1 VDSSL
6 PLRFG
11 PSSRQIARGLALAF
25 VAFALGSALGYGF
38 GVYGPRWWPAM
49 AEWSHLAQ
57 NIMNR
62 NGHTGFA
69 SDLTIDHRA
78 PVAERDVVTTPKGPA
93 ENENVDDW
101 IAEDHLAALM
111 TECDRRIAQ
120 HRWGNALETYL
131 RMVNEFP
138 GSPAAAQLGVRL
150 SAILWSE
157 VTGAARGQ
165 RLDEARMLF
174 DMLTLLPPVPAEAIL
189 ANDLG
194 EGSPWSS
201 TPDDTAGS
209 ASLIDPPH
217 TGSNVRPEVTS
228 ARPSEASDDSRGFA
242 AAAGIASAT
251 RLAVRPLPSSAQVAA
266 SDEARLRLEFEQ
278 FLNERQQA
286 PRSPRDRET
295 LFAEFKNSLPNGL
308 VATSAPTSADKEG
321 TRRVETWQALETT
334 NLRKLASAES
344 TVVGT
349 VAKGSTFR
357 AIGRSEDGKWLK
369 IETRDGLTGYYWAAR
384 ARETR

>member
-1 VDSSL
+1 VDFSL

-11 PSSRQIARGLALAF
+11 PFSRQIARGVALALVAF
-25 VAFALGSALGYGF
+25 VLGSALGYGF
-38 GVYGPRWWPAM
+38 GVYGPRWWPTM
-49 AEWSHLAQ
+49 AQWSHL
-57 NIMNR
+57 
-62 NGHTGFA
+62 
-69 SDLTIDHRA
+69 SHRA
-78 PVAERDVVTTPKGPA
+78 PAAERGVVTTPKGPA
-93 ENENVDDW
+93 EDVDGRLT
-101 IAEDHLAALM
+101 EDHLAALM

-131 RMVNEFP
+131 RIDNEFP
-138 GSPAAAQLGVRL
+138 GTPAAAQLGVRL

-157 VTGAARGQ
+157 ATSAARVQ
-165 RLDEARMLF
+165 RLGEAIMLF
-174 DMLTLLPPVPAEAIL
+174 DMLTLLPPVPAETIL

-194 EGSPWSS
+194 EGAPRSS
-201 TPDDTAGS
+201 SPDDTARS

-228 ARPSEASDDSRGFA
+228 ARPAEASDGSREIA
-242 AAAGIASAT
+242 AAAGAASAG
-251 RLAVRPLPSSAQVAA
+251 RLPLPPLPSSAQGAV
-266 SDEARLRLEFEQ
+266 SDEARLRQGFEQ
-278 FLNERQQA
+278 FLYERQQA
-286 PRSPRDRET
+286 RRSPPDRET

-321 TRRVETWQALETT
+321 TRRVEIWQALETT
-334 NLRKLASAES
+334 NLRELASAES

-357 AIGRSEDGKWLK
+357 VIGRSEDGKWLK
-369 IETRDGLTGYYWAAR
+369 IETRDGLTGYCWAAR

>member
-1 VDSSL
+1 
-6 PLRFG
+6 
-11 PSSRQIARGLALAF
+11 
-25 VAFALGSALGYGF
+25 
-38 GVYGPRWWPAM
+38 M

-62 NGHTGFA
+62 NARTGFS

-78 PVAERDVVTTPKGPA
+78 PVAERVVVTTPKGPA
-93 ENENVDDW
+93 ENENVDGR
-101 IAEDHLAALM
+101 ITEDHLAALM
-111 TECDRRIAQ
+111 TECDRRIAE

-138 GSPAAAQLGVRL
+138 GSPAAARFGVRL

-157 VTGAARGQ
+157 ATSAARGQ
-165 RLDEARMLF
+165 RLNEAMMLF

-189 ANDLG
+189 ADDLD
-194 EGSPWSS
+194 EGPPRSS

-209 ASLIDPPH
+209 ASLSDPPH

-228 ARPSEASDDSRGFA
+228 ARPAEASDGSREVA
-242 AAAGIASAT
+242 AAAGTASAG
-251 RLAVRPLPSSAQVAA
+251 RLPVPPLPSSAQGA
-266 SDEARLRLEFEQ
+266 DEARLRQKFEQ

-286 PRSPRDRET
+286 PRSPRDREI

-321 TRRVETWQALETT
+321 TRGVEIWQAVETT
-334 NLRKLASAES
+334 NLRELASAVS
-344 TVVGT
+344 AVVGT
-349 VAKGSTFR
+349 VAKGSTVR
-357 AIGRSEDGKWLK
+357 VIGRSEDGKWLK

-384 ARETR
+384 AREMR